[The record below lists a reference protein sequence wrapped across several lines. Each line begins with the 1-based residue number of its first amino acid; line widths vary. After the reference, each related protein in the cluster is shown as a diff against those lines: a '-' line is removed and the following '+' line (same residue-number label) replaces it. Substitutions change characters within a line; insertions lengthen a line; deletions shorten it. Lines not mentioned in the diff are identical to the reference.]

1 MPKGFRVQVKYF
13 GDNISKPV
21 FCTLHYIISG
31 SARSLTVLLSM
42 MLSVISWL
50 VGLLSYWLLP
60 YHNIFPLFKNIFPF
74 VNSMYSAV

>member
-1 MPKGFRVQVKYF
+1 MLTNFGFFYHYIVCKLDIMPKGFRVQVKYF

-21 FCTLHYIISG
+21 FCTLYYIISG
-31 SARSLTVLLSM
+31 SARSLTVLLPM

-60 YHNIFPLFKNIFPF
+60 YQ
-74 VNSMYSAV
+74 